1 MANEEKLG
9 KIAFTSKDLPN
20 EEKLGKIAFA
30 SNAMITLTM
39 PRHML
44 VQWPG
49 VAKIFTLDLGKFDAR
64 LVSYGFAHGVKQKA
78 GDQFGA
84 EKARTPEAREAI
96 IEATLEQL
104 RTGEWN
110 KKGRGEGAAPKVP
123 EDFDSFLLSAN
134 GLLNEAKKLIKDHP
148 SLNMQATNTADIKRI
163 VDKFKNDKGYRE
175 KIAKLRK
182 LHQDKLAAQSGPLP
196 DVSDIIAQLKA
207 ELG

>member
-1 MANEEKLG
+1 MQYVEKLG
-9 KIAFTSKDLPN
+9 KISFTSND
-20 EEKLGKIAFA
+20 
-30 SNAMITLTM
+30 MVTLTM
-39 PRHML
+39 PRR
-44 VQWPG
+44 VVVEWPG
-49 VAKIFTLDLGKFDAR
+49 VRKSFTLDLGKFDAT
-64 LVSYGFAHGVKQKA
+64 LVAYGFAHGVKQKA

-104 RTGEWN
+104 LSGEWN
-110 KKGRGEGAAPKVP
+110 KKKGDGATRVVRIP
-123 EDFDSFLLSAN
+123 EDFDSFLLSAD

-148 SLNMQATNTADIKRI
+148 ALNMQATNMADIKRI

>member
-1 MANEEKLG
+1 MQYVEKLG
-9 KIAFTSKDLPN
+9 KISFTSND
-20 EEKLGKIAFA
+20 
-30 SNAMITLTM
+30 MVTLTM
-39 PRHML
+39 PRR
-44 VQWPG
+44 VVVEWPG
-49 VAKIFTLDLGKFDAR
+49 VRKSFTLDLGKFDAT
-64 LVSYGFAHGVKQKA
+64 LVAYGFAHGVKQKA

-104 RTGEWN
+104 LSGEWN
-110 KKGRGEGAAPKVP
+110 KKKGDGATRVVRIP
-123 EDFDSFLLSAN
+123 EDFDSFLLSAD

-148 SLNMQATNTADIKRI
+148 ALNMQATNTADIKRI

-196 DVSDIIAQLKA
+196 DVSDIVAQLKA

>member
-9 KIAFTSKDLPN
+9 KIAFTSN
-20 EEKLGKIAFA
+20 E
-30 SNAMITLTM
+30 MVTLTM
-39 PRHML
+39 PRRVI

-49 VAKIFTLDLGKFDAR
+49 VAKIFTLDLGKFDAN
-64 LVSYGFAHGVKQKA
+64 LVAYGFAHGVKQKA

-104 RTGEWN
+104 LSGEWN
-110 KKGRGEGAAPKVP
+110 KKGRGEGATRVVRIP
-123 EDFDSFLLSAN
+123 EDFDSFLLSAD

-148 SLNMQATNTADIKRI
+148 ALNMQATNTADIKRI

-196 DVSDIIAQLKA
+196 DVSDIVAQLKA

>member
-1 MANEEKLG
+1 MSNEDKLG
-9 KIAFTSKDLPN
+9 QIAFVSN
-20 EEKLGKIAFA
+20 ELV
-30 SNAMITLTM
+30 TLTM
-39 PRHML
+39 PRFIG

-49 VAKIFTLDLGKFDAR
+49 VAKSFTLDLGNFKAN
-64 LVSYGFAHGVKQKA
+64 LVAYGFAHGVKQKA

-104 RTGEWN
+104 LSGEWN

>member
-1 MANEEKLG
+1 MSNEDKLG
-9 KIAFTSKDLPN
+9 QIAFVSN
-20 EEKLGKIAFA
+20 ELV
-30 SNAMITLTM
+30 TLTM
-39 PRHML
+39 PRFIG

-49 VAKIFTLDLGKFDAR
+49 VAKSFTLDLGNFKAN
-64 LVSYGFAHGVKQKA
+64 LVAYGFAHGVKQKA

-96 IEATLEQL
+96 IEATLAQL
-104 RTGEWN
+104 LSGEWN